1 MASSLF
7 CSCSLQYIGMAVV
20 FLTSSGAAKST
31 PAFAAVG
38 FSASMDSAK
47 LFFDDA
53 WVDTQITSFT
63 PSLCKNLNECGR
75 NKTVIAYADI
85 LADKQLLFSED
96 KAYGDDFYEED
107 QLLFSEDTQVE
118 ANDVAH
124 ADLAIPAAPRESVFA
139 ASAVEDEHFI
149 METHAVRLSLLLERS
164 CTVSGP
170 RQCGQTAT
178 QSFSSGKAVVPREL
192 RPMTISFG
200 RPGMATH
207 NDPASTEAPL
217 ITSMRHFRFGT
228 A

>member
-1 MASSLF
+1 
-7 CSCSLQYIGMAVV
+7 
-20 FLTSSGAAKST
+20 
-31 PAFAAVG
+31 
-38 FSASMDSAK
+38 MDSAK

-75 NKTVIAYADI
+75 NKTVIAYADV

-149 METHAVRLSLLLERS
+149 METHAVRLSLLLAQS

-170 RQCGQTAT
+170 RQCWQAAKESSSSDSAAT
-178 QSFSSGKAVVPREL
+178 QREL

-200 RPGMATH
+200 QPATPTRGS
-207 NDPASTEAPL
+207 PASTQAPL
-217 ITSMRHFRFGT
+217 ITSMRHFRLNT